1 MTTDSLPLRQVHLFT
16 DGACSGNPGRGGWG
30 FILRDIQSQKEKEG
44 CGAERETTN
53 NRMELK
59 AVIEGL
65 KTLSRPCRVSLFS
78 DSNYVL
84 NGLKE
89 WMPNWKKNNWK
100 RKSGSRWEEVK
111 NADLWQELDSLQSI
125 HKISFHHVKGHSG
138 HPENERCDQLA
149 VGAYQNL

>member
-1 MTTDSLPLRQVHLFT
+1 MTSDLASLRHVHLFT
-16 DGACSGNPGRGGWG
+16 DGACSGNPGKGGWG
-30 FILRDIQSQKEKEG
+30 FVLRDLQSQKEKEG
-44 CGAERETTN
+44 SGAEQETTN

-65 KTLSRPCRVSLFS
+65 KALSRPCRVSLYS

-89 WMPNWKKNNWK
+89 WMPNWKKNNWR

-111 NADLWQELDSLQSI
+111 NADLWKELDSLQSI
-125 HKISFHHVKGHSG
+125 HKISFHHIKGHSG

-149 VGAYQNL
+149 VSAYQNL

>member
-1 MTTDSLPLRQVHLFT
+1 MTSDLASLRHVHLFT
-16 DGACSGNPGRGGWG
+16 DGACSGNPGKGGWG
-30 FILRDIQSQKEKEG
+30 FVLRDLQSQKEKEG
-44 CGAERETTN
+44 SGAEQETTN

-65 KTLSRPCRVSLFS
+65 KALSRPCRVSLYS

-89 WMPNWKKNNWK
+89 WMPNWKKNNWR

-111 NADLWQELDSLQSI
+111 NADLWKELDSLQSI
-125 HKISFHHVKGHSG
+125 HKISFHHIKGHSG

-149 VGAYQNL
+149 VSAYQNM